1 MSAAKFAA
9 ALAALSPEDQ
19 RVELEILFACMSSAG
34 RQATRRAA
42 LRKLAKLIAPSAAPY
57 RAAVEVERAL
67 RRFERS
73 RWRKLSAT
81 PVVVGPEI
89 DRLCHRICRAAGDG
103 AAVPSL
109 ATIRRAVEETQ

>member
-1 MSAAKFAA
+1 MSATEFAA
-9 ALAALSPEDQ
+9 ALAALSPADQ
-19 RVELEILFACMSSAG
+19 RIELEVLFACQSSAG

-42 LRKLAKLIAPSAAPY
+42 LRQLAQLIAPGAAPY
-57 RAAVEVERAL
+57 RSAIEVERAL
-67 RRFERS
+67 RRFERAK
-73 RWRKLSAT
+73 WGKLRAL

-89 DRLCHRICRAAGDG
+89 ERLCHRICRAAGDG